1 MEVNELYNR
10 ILKDG
15 EIKIRNDEE
24 QIDYLIGNN
33 KDNKMGLILAIRI
46 IEEIQ
51 ENISKIQE
59 KIKSIEPN
67 QYYYKKSEYHIT
79 LLDLIRKRQNYLYTD
94 EQIKIYDNIIKKS
107 IIDISPFKIRLN
119 GLVISDGAI
128 MVKGYYENEMN
139 VIRKNL
145 RKQIE
150 KNALKN
156 DEKYKT
162 ISSHITICRFKE
174 KIKNRNTLLNFVKDY
189 AEYDFG
195 SFEVSNF
202 ELTYHNGY
210 YSKKEVLKKY
220 ILI

>member
-1 MEVNELYNR
+1 MEISELYNS
-10 ILKDG
+10 ILRDG
-15 EIKIRNDEE
+15 EFKIKNKEE
-24 QIDYLIGNN
+24 QIDYLI
-33 KDNKMGLILAIRI
+33 DSYKMGLILAIRPT
-46 IEEIQ
+46 EEVQ

-59 KIKSIEPN
+59 RIKSIEPN

-79 LLDLIRKRQNYLYTD
+79 LLDLIRARQDYVYTD
-94 EQIKIYDNIIKKS
+94 DQIRIYDNIIKKS
-107 IIDISPFKIRLN
+107 IIDTRPFKIRLK
-119 GLVISDGAI
+119 GLITSDGAI

-139 VIRKNL
+139 SIRENL
-145 RKQIE
+145 REYIE
-150 KNALKN
+150 NNAIKN

-174 KIKNRNTLLNFVKDY
+174 KINNRSALLDFVKNY

-195 SFEVSNF
+195 SFEVSIF

-220 ILI
+220 LICK